1 MKPRD
6 RQKMGEAGIPHRAQ
20 RLLVDGTPIAGE
32 KRRRKRP
39 RRRCGVRE
47 NPRGDPVAGLRQQRE
62 QAAAFTLRR
71 GHRRRRAVNEADGA
85 DPLEPRLPRE
95 VPRPGLGRCR
105 RRPER
110 SARREPRS
118 RHAHA
123 VRDPAASADPHARGR
138 LRRCQA
144 PDAHTIQ
151 EVPLR
156 AVAGTDPDNASG
168 YVSRTDRFSKHR
180 CADPVGAPVGGG
192 DAGGEQ
198 CQRREPESRCGVS
211 AQQQRR
217 EREEPGGGR
226 RDPADRLHR

>member
-1 MKPRD
+1 MELRSPVRSAVAN
-6 RQKMGEAGIPHRAQ
+6 G
-20 RLLVDGTPIAGE
+20 
-32 KRRRKRP
+32 P
-39 RRRCGVRE
+39 RRRCGMRE

-62 QAAAFTLRR
+62 QAAAATFRR
-71 GHRRRRAVNEADGA
+71 GHRRRRTVNEADGA
-85 DPLEPRLPRE
+85 DPLEPRLPCE

-123 VRDPAASADPHARGR
+123 VRDRAASADPHARGR

-144 PDAHTIQ
+144 PDAHVIQ

-180 CADPVGAPVGGG
+180 RADPVGAPIGGG
-192 DAGGEQ
+192 DPGGEQ
-198 CQRREPESRCGVS
+198 CQRREPEGRSGVS

-226 RDPADRLHR
+226 RDPADRLDR